1 MSPGLSAARKTSGKK
16 AGEPRRYGSLVR
28 IADDVVADA
37 KVVASIRDVSMAE
50 LLSETLRPILKKA
63 LMEELRKRVEGGDK

>member
-1 MSPGLSAARKTSGKK
+1 MASGLSVARKKSGKK
-16 AGEPRRYGSLVR
+16 AGEPRQFGSLVR

-37 KVVASIRDVSMAE
+37 KVVASIRGMSMAE

-63 LMEELRKRVEGGDK
+63 MTEELRKRVEGGEK

>member
-1 MSPGLSAARKTSGKK
+1 MSPGLSVARKASDKK
-16 AGEPRRYGSLVR
+16 AGEPRQYGSLVR

-37 KVVASIRDVSMAE
+37 RVVASIRNISMAE

-63 LMEELRKRVEGGDK
+63 LTEELRRRVEGEK

>member
-1 MSPGLSAARKTSGKK
+1 VARKASGKK
-16 AGEPRRYGSLVR
+16 MGEPRQFGSLVR

-37 KVVASIRDVSMAE
+37 KVVASLHGISMAE

-63 LMEELRKRVEGGDK
+63 MVEELRKRVEGSEK

>member
-1 MSPGLSAARKTSGKK
+1 MSAELSVARKASAKK
-16 AGEPRRYGSLVR
+16 AGEPRQYGSLVR

-37 KVVASIRDVSMAE
+37 KVVASIRNISMAK

-63 LMEELRKRVEGGDK
+63 LVEELRKRVQGGEK

>member
-1 MSPGLSAARKTSGKK
+1 MSAGLSVARKASRKKSG
-16 AGEPRRYGSLVR
+16 GPRRYDSLVR

-37 KVVASIRDVSMAE
+37 KVVASIRDISMAE

-63 LMEELRKRVEGGDK
+63 MVEELRKRVEGGDK